1 MGSCIETD
9 GTVSRGVVTK
19 PETAQSSDAP
29 SSSKLSDSSP
39 ADSVSETTRGGP
51 STERSHRRRRIGP
64 RREAAKADTRAA
76 LIDAA
81 MASFAE
87 EGLDN
92 PSLDA
97 ICERA
102 GYTRGAF
109 YVHFQDREDLI
120 RAVSERYLGALVQ
133 SVTEYDESPE
143 ALLNLISRLMS
154 TTETPSQVPA
164 HQFLHACGRSDTLR
178 ELYLNTLRVVSEHVC
193 DATQLSQARA
203 AVRGDI
209 DPKQLTWL
217 LIALATGL
225 QALNETGAPVDAK
238 GSAQL
243 LAQLLRR

>member
-1 MGSCIETD
+1 
-9 GTVSRGVVTK
+9 
-19 PETAQSSDAP
+19 
-29 SSSKLSDSSP
+29 
-39 ADSVSETTRGGP
+39 
-51 STERSHRRRRIGP
+51 
-64 RREAAKADTRAA
+64 DTRAA

-81 MASFAE
+81 MAAFAE

-143 ALLNLISRLMS
+143 ALLNLIDRLMG
-154 TTETPSQVPA
+154 TTQAPSQVPA

-178 ELYLNTLRVVSEHVC
+178 ELYLNTLRVVSDHVC

-203 AVRGDI
+203 AVRGDV
-209 DPKQLTWL
+209 DPKQLTWM

>member
-1 MGSCIETD
+1 M
-9 GTVSRGVVTK
+9 TK
-19 PETAQSSDAP
+19 PETAPQLDESPEHTTQDGRVKQAANAP
-29 SSSKLSDSSP
+29 
-39 ADSVSETTRGGP
+39 ASEAVRSAAPT
-51 STERSHRRRRIGP
+51 TERSHRRRRIGP

-81 MASFAE
+81 MTAFAE

-120 RAVSERYLGALVQ
+120 RAVSERYLSALVS

-143 ALLNLISRLMS
+143 AVLNLVSRLMQ
-154 TTETPSQVPA
+154 TTEAQSQVPA

-178 ELYLNTLRVVSEHVC
+178 ELYLTTLGVVSEHIC

-203 AVRGDI
+203 AVRGDVEA
-209 DPKQLTWL
+209 KQLTWL

-225 QALNETGAPVDAK
+225 QALKETGAPVDAK
-238 GSAQL
+238 GAGQL
-243 LAQLLRR
+243 LTQLLRR